1 MLDYYKKYTQQEAL
15 PDASATYDPAYIN
28 QFVDFINFI
37 QTQNSNY
44 SIDIYL
50 DLNIISQTPSEA
62 RAIVDYLRDG
72 DINGVTDITVAGVEL
87 SNEVYFNWARD
98 LAGFALF
105 NDYWAYVTGD
115 VTWGDYT
122 NDLGVL
128 THFTTIT
135 VDNPVSY
142 AEYVMRPELYD
153 NTATTYDPS
162 HDFFAALKA
171 SPPVNIGLPA
181 ENPNGSDLV
190 YGPDESDDYLL
201 GD

>member
-1 MLDYYKKYTQQEAL
+1 MIIAFPVLIGWIQDIQHSCLIIMCHTQQEAL

-98 LAGFALF
+98 LAGFALLMI
-105 NDYWAYVTGD
+105 TGHMLL
-115 VTWGDYT
+115 VMS
-122 NDLGVL
+122 LGAIIPMTLVC
-128 THFTTIT
+128 
-135 VDNPVSY
+135 
-142 AEYVMRPELYD
+142 
-153 NTATTYDPS
+153 S
-162 HDFFAALKA
+162 HISLQ
-171 SPPVNIGLPA
+171 
-181 ENPNGSDLV
+181 
-190 YGPDESDDYLL
+190 
-201 GD
+201 